1 MGVLSAERKSA
12 TATKM
17 KRRNMSVKENEK
29 LTVIDGET
37 LMDMKLPPT
46 KFCVETL
53 LPQGISI
60 LGGAPKIGKSWMVL
74 DLCVRIAKGEAI
86 WNLSTQKGTTL
97 YLCLEDPLNRIQQR
111 LCMLTDEVPENAYFA
126 TAAGTLS
133 EGLCE
138 QIRNFVSEHPDTVLV
153 AVDTFQIIRAS
164 NTDTSYAN
172 DYDDVRQM
180 KQLADELN
188 ISILLVHHL
197 RKQGDSDPLNKIS
210 GTTGISGAMDAI
222 FVLDKSKRN
231 ADTAT
236 LVCTGRDIEY
246 REMEMKLS
254 KENCVWTLVTDS
266 LENPQLIL
274 PDEMVS
280 LTQFMKAQKFF
291 SGTNSEF
298 TELFNSYYGKKLSA
312 KSLKQMMNRWR
323 YSLEEQGVQ
332 FTNRRSNG
340 QRLVDISYSSARD
353 ESAVSDVKILDGK
366 SCVPSVPCVPVS
378 ERVALSAKTA
388 ESIRPQDKTAEFGN
402 RGQIETQK
410 KPNRE
415 PDNQTDTGRKE
426 NATKPC

>member
-1 MGVLSAERKSA
+1 MNE
-12 TATKM
+12 TK
-17 KRRNMSVKENEK
+17 NM
-29 LTVIDGET
+29 LTVVDGET

-126 TAAGTLS
+126 TAAGTLAD
-133 EGLCE
+133 GLCE

-153 AVDTFQIIRAS
+153 AIDTFQIVRAS
-164 NTDTSYAN
+164 TTDTSYAN

-197 RKQGDSDPLNKIS
+197 RKQGDGDPLNKIS

-246 REMEMKLS
+246 REMEMRLS
-254 KENCVWTLVTDS
+254 KEDCVWNLVSDS
-266 LENPQLIL
+266 LENPQMRL
-274 PDEMVS
+274 PNELVS
-280 LTQFMKAQKFF
+280 LVAFMKMQKSF

-340 QRLVDISYSSARD
+340 QRLVDISYSSACD
-353 ESAVSDVKILDGK
+353 ESAVSDVKIFGSK
-366 SCVPSVPCVPVS
+366 SCVPAVPCAPVS
-378 ERVALSAKTA
+378 ERVAFSAKTA
-388 ESIRPQDKTAEFGN
+388 ESTRQQNRTAKLGN
-402 RGQIETQK
+402 
-410 KPNRE
+410 
-415 PDNQTDTGRKE
+415 GRQM
-426 NATKPC
+426 

>member
-1 MGVLSAERKSA
+1 MQS
-12 TATKM
+12 
-17 KRRNMSVKENEK
+17 NPHN

-37 LMDMKLPPT
+37 LMDKRLPPT

-74 DLCVRIAKGEAI
+74 DLCVRIAKGDAI
-86 WNLSTQKGTTL
+86 WNLPTQKGTTL

-126 TAAGTLS
+126 TMAGTLAD
-133 EGLCE
+133 GLCE

-153 AVDTFQIIRAS
+153 AVDTFQIVRAN

-172 DYDDVRQM
+172 DYDDVRKM
-180 KQLADELN
+180 KQLADELK

-246 REMEMKLS
+246 REMEMRLS
-254 KENCVWTLVTDS
+254 KEDGVWTLVSDS
-266 LENPQLIL
+266 LENPQMRL
-274 PDEMVS
+274 PNEMVS
-280 LTQFMKAQKFF
+280 LTQFMKMQKSFN
-291 SGTNSEF
+291 GTNSEF

-323 YSLEEQGVQ
+323 YSLEEYGVQ

-366 SCVPSVPCVPVS
+366 SCVPSVPCAPVS

-388 ESIRPQDKTAEFGN
+388 ESTRQQN
-402 RGQIETQK
+402 ET
-410 KPNRE
+410 
-415 PDNQTDTGRKE
+415 
-426 NATKPC
+426 TKLGDRRQM

>member
-1 MGVLSAERKSA
+1 MNERK
-12 TATKM
+12 
-17 KRRNMSVKENEK
+17 NM
-29 LTVIDGET
+29 LTVVDGET

-126 TAAGTLS
+126 TAAGTLAD
-133 EGLCE
+133 GLCE

-153 AVDTFQIIRAS
+153 AIDTFQIVRA
-164 NTDTSYAN
+164 NTTDTSYAN
-172 DYDDVRQM
+172 DYDDVRKI
-180 KQLADELN
+180 KQLADELE

-197 RKQGDSDPLNKIS
+197 RKQGDGDPLNKIS

-236 LVCTGRDIEY
+236 LFCTGRDIEY
-246 REMEMKLS
+246 REMEMRLS
-254 KENCVWTLVTDS
+254 KEDCVWNLVSDS
-266 LENPQLIL
+266 LENPQMKL
-274 PDEMVS
+274 PNEMVA
-280 LTQFMKAQKFF
+280 LIEFMKAQKSF

-340 QRLVDISYSSARD
+340 QRLVDISYSSDRD
-353 ESAVSDVKILDGK
+353 ESAVSDVKILGGK
-366 SCVPSVPCVPVS
+366 SCVPSVPCAPVS
-378 ERVALSAKTA
+378 ERVA
-388 ESIRPQDKTAEFGN
+388 F
-402 RGQIETQK
+402 
-410 KPNRE
+410 
-415 PDNQTDTGRKE
+415 
-426 NATKPC
+426 

>member
-1 MGVLSAERKSA
+1 MNERK
-12 TATKM
+12 
-17 KRRNMSVKENEK
+17 NM

-37 LMDMKLPPT
+37 LMDMKLPPM

-126 TAAGTLS
+126 TVAGTLAD
-133 EGLCE
+133 GLCE
-138 QIRNFVSEHPDTVLV
+138 QIRKFVSEHPDTVLV

-164 NTDTSYAN
+164 TTDTSYAN
-172 DYDDVRQM
+172 DYDDVRKM
-180 KQLADELN
+180 KHLADELE

-197 RKQGDSDPLNKIS
+197 RKQGDGDSLNKIS

-254 KENCVWTLVTDS
+254 KENCVWTLVSDS
-266 LENPQLIL
+266 LENPQMIL

-280 LTQFMKAQKFF
+280 LVELMKAQKFF

-298 TELFNSYYGKKLSA
+298 TELFNSHYGKRLSA
-312 KSLKQMMNRWR
+312 KSFKQMMNRWR

-340 QRLVDISYSSARD
+340 QRLLDISYSSDRD

-366 SCVPSVPCVPVS
+366 SCVPSVPCAPVS
-378 ERVALSAKTA
+378 EREALSTGITESTRRQNKMAK
-388 ESIRPQDKTAEFGN
+388 FGDRRQMRN
-402 RGQIETQK
+402 TSET
-410 KPNRE
+410 E
-415 PDNQTDTGRKE
+415 RK
-426 NATKPC
+426 A

>member
-1 MGVLSAERKSA
+1 MNE
-12 TATKM
+12 TK
-17 KRRNMSVKENEK
+17 NM
-29 LTVIDGET
+29 LTVVDGET

-53 LPQGISI
+53 LPRGISI

-126 TAAGTLS
+126 TAAGTLAD
-133 EGLCE
+133 GLCE

-153 AVDTFQIIRAS
+153 AIDTFQIVRA
-164 NTDTSYAN
+164 NTTDTSYAN

-180 KQLADELN
+180 KQLADELE

-197 RKQGDSDPLNKIS
+197 RKQGDGDPLNKIS

-254 KENCVWTLVTDS
+254 KENCVWNLVSDS
-266 LENPQLIL
+266 LENPQMIL

-280 LTQFMKAQKFF
+280 LTQFMKTQKSF

-366 SCVPSVPCVPVS
+366 SCVPSVPCAPVS

-388 ESIRPQDKTAEFGN
+388 ESTRQQNRTAKFGD
-402 RGQIETQK
+402 RRQM
-410 KPNRE
+410 
-415 PDNQTDTGRKE
+415 
-426 NATKPC
+426 

>member
-1 MGVLSAERKSA
+1 MNERK
-12 TATKM
+12 
-17 KRRNMSVKENEK
+17 NM
-29 LTVIDGET
+29 LTVVDGET

-60 LGGAPKIGKSWMVL
+60 LGGAPKIGKSWLVL
-74 DLCVRIAKGEAI
+74 DLCVRIAKGDAI
-86 WNLSTQKGTTL
+86 WNLPTQKGATL

-126 TAAGTLS
+126 TAAGTLAD
-133 EGLCE
+133 GLCE

-153 AVDTFQIIRAS
+153 AIDTFQIIRAS

-180 KQLADELN
+180 KQLADELE

-231 ADTAT
+231 ADMAT

-254 KENCVWTLVTDS
+254 KENCVWTLVSDS

-280 LTQFMKAQKFF
+280 LTQFMKTQKSFN
-291 SGTNSEF
+291 GTNSEF
-298 TELFNSYYGKKLSA
+298 TELFNSYYGKRLSS

-353 ESAVSDVKILDGK
+353 ESAVSDLKILDGK
-366 SCVPSVPCVPVS
+366 SCVPSVPCAPVS
-378 ERVALSAKTA
+378 ERVAFSAKLA
-388 ESIRPQDKTAEFGN
+388 ESTRQQNKTAKFGD
-402 RGQIETQK
+402 R
-410 KPNRE
+410 R
-415 PDNQTDTGRKE
+415 
-426 NATKPC
+426 

>member
-1 MGVLSAERKSA
+1 MIVLKSSSTRNKGVKIV
-12 TATKM
+12 M
-17 KRRNMSVKENEK
+17 NETQTN

-53 LPQGISI
+53 LPQGISM

-74 DLCVRIAKGEAI
+74 DLCVRIAKGETI
-86 WNLSTQKGTTL
+86 WNLQTRKGTTL
-97 YLCLEDPLNRIQQR
+97 YLCLEDPLSRVQQR

-126 TAAGTLS
+126 TAAGTLAD
-133 EGLCE
+133 GLCE

-153 AVDTFQIIRAS
+153 AIDTFQIIRAN

-172 DYDDVRQM
+172 DYDEVRRM
-180 KQLADELN
+180 KQLADELS

-231 ADTAT
+231 ADMAT

-246 REMEMKLS
+246 REMEMRLT
-254 KENCVWTLVTDS
+254 KENCVWNLVSDS
-266 LENPQLIL
+266 LENPQMRL

-280 LTQFMKAQKFF
+280 LARFMKAQKSF
-291 SGTNSEF
+291 SGTNSDF

-323 YSLEEQGVQ
+323 YVLEEYGVQ
-332 FTNRRSNG
+332 FTSRRSNG
-340 QRLVDISYSSARD
+340 QRLVDISYSSVRD
-353 ESAVSDVKILDGK
+353 ESAVSDGSTLGDD
-366 SCVPSVPCVPVS
+366 SCVPSVPCAPVS
-378 ERVALSAKTA
+378 ECEPISARFTDETEKYPTA
-388 ESIRPQDKTAEFGN
+388 G
-402 RGQIETQK
+402 
-410 KPNRE
+410 
-415 PDNQTDTGRKE
+415 
-426 NATKPC
+426 

>member
-1 MGVLSAERKSA
+1 MNEAK
-12 TATKM
+12 
-17 KRRNMSVKENEK
+17 NM

-111 LCMLTDEVPENAYFA
+111 LCMLTDEVPDNAYFA
-126 TAAGTLS
+126 TAAGTLAN
-133 EGLCE
+133 GLCV
-138 QIRNFVSEHPDTVLV
+138 QIRNFVLEHPDTVLV
-153 AVDTFQIIRAS
+153 AVDTFQIIRANS
-164 NTDTSYAN
+164 NDTSYAN

-180 KQLADELN
+180 KRLADELG

-231 ADTAT
+231 ADMAT

-246 REMEMKLS
+246 REMEMRLS
-254 KENCVWTLVTDS
+254 KENCVWNLVSDS
-266 LENPQLIL
+266 LENPQMIL
-274 PDEMVS
+274 PDEVVS
-280 LTQFMKAQKFF
+280 LIEFMKAKKSFR
-291 SGTNSEF
+291 GTNSEF

-323 YSLEEQGVQ
+323 YFLEEYGVQ
-332 FTNRRSNG
+332 YTSRRSNG
-340 QRLVDISYSSARD
+340 QRLVDIFYSSDRD
-353 ESAVSDVKILDGK
+353 ESAVSDVQILG
-366 SCVPSVPCVPVS
+366 SEFCVPSVTFAPVS
-378 ERVALSAKTA
+378 EREPISVRFAEKYPTA
-388 ESIRPQDKTAEFGN
+388 E
-402 RGQIETQK
+402 
-410 KPNRE
+410 
-415 PDNQTDTGRKE
+415 
-426 NATKPC
+426 

>member
-1 MGVLSAERKSA
+1 M
-12 TATKM
+12 
-17 KRRNMSVKENEK
+17 KENEK

-37 LMDMKLPPT
+37 LMEMKLPPT

-74 DLCVRIAKGEAI
+74 DLCVRIAKGDTI
-86 WNLSTQKGTTL
+86 WNLSTRKGTTL

-126 TAAGTLS
+126 TMAGTLAN
-133 EGLCE
+133 GLCE

-153 AVDTFQIIRAS
+153 AIDTFQIVRA
-164 NTDTSYAN
+164 NTTDTSYAN

-180 KQLADELN
+180 KQLADELK

-197 RKQGDSDPLNKIS
+197 RKQGDGDPLNKIS

-231 ADTAT
+231 ADMAT

-246 REMEMKLS
+246 REMEMRLS
-254 KENCVWTLVTDS
+254 KEDCVWTLVSDS
-266 LENPQLIL
+266 LENPQMIL
-274 PDEMVS
+274 PDEMVA
-280 LTQFMKAQKFF
+280 LIEFIKTQKSF

-298 TELFNSYYGKKLSA
+298 TEAFNSYYGKKLSA

-340 QRLVDISYSSARD
+340 QRLVDISYSSDRD
-353 ESAVSDVKILDGK
+353 ESAVSDVKILDSI
-366 SCVPSVPCVPVS
+366 SCVPSVTCAPVS
-378 ERVALSAKTA
+378 ERVALSAKLAERARQQNETA
-388 ESIRPQDKTAEFGN
+388 KFGD
-402 RGQIETQK
+402 RRQM
-410 KPNRE
+410 
-415 PDNQTDTGRKE
+415 
-426 NATKPC
+426 

>member
-1 MGVLSAERKSA
+1 MNE
-12 TATKM
+12 TK
-17 KRRNMSVKENEK
+17 NM
-29 LTVIDGET
+29 LTVVDGET

-74 DLCVRIAKGEAI
+74 DLCVRIAKGDAI
-86 WNLSTQKGTTL
+86 WNLPTKKGTTL

-126 TAAGTLS
+126 TAAGTLAD
-133 EGLCE
+133 GLCE
-138 QIRNFVSEHPDTVLV
+138 QIRNFVSDHPDAVLV
-153 AVDTFQIIRAS
+153 AIDTFQIVRA
-164 NTDTSYAN
+164 NTTDTSYAN
-172 DYDDVRQM
+172 DYDDVRKM
-180 KQLADELN
+180 KQLADELE

-197 RKQGDSDPLNKIS
+197 RKQGNGDPLNKIS

-246 REMEMKLS
+246 REMEMRLS
-254 KENCVWTLVTDS
+254 KDDCVWNLVSDS
-266 LENPQLIL
+266 LENPQMRL
-274 PDEMVS
+274 PDAMVS
-280 LTQFMKAQKFF
+280 LVELMKAQKSFG
-291 SGTNSEF
+291 GTNSEF
-298 TELFNSYYGKKLSA
+298 TELFNSYFGKQLSA

-340 QRLVDISYSSARD
+340 QRLVDISYSSDRD

-366 SCVPSVPCVPVS
+366 SCVPSVPCAPVS
-378 ERVALSAKTA
+378 ERVALSKKTA
-388 ESIRPQDKTAEFGN
+388 ENTRQQNETANFGN
-402 RGQIETQK
+402 RRQM
-410 KPNRE
+410 
-415 PDNQTDTGRKE
+415 
-426 NATKPC
+426 

>member
-1 MGVLSAERKSA
+1 MNE
-12 TATKM
+12 TK
-17 KRRNMSVKENEK
+17 NM
-29 LTVIDGET
+29 LTVVDGET

-97 YLCLEDPLNRIQQR
+97 YLCLEDSLNRIQQR

-126 TAAGTLS
+126 TAAGTLAD
-133 EGLCE
+133 GLCE

-153 AVDTFQIIRAS
+153 AVDTFQIVRA
-164 NTDTSYAN
+164 NTTDTSYAN
-172 DYDDVRQM
+172 DYDDVRKI
-180 KQLADELN
+180 KQLADELE

-197 RKQGDSDPLNKIS
+197 RKQGDGDPLNKIS

-254 KENCVWTLVTDS
+254 KENCVWTLVSDS

-280 LTQFMKAQKFF
+280 LIEFMKTKKSF

-298 TELFNSYYGKKLSA
+298 IELFNSYYGKKLSA

-340 QRLVDISYSSARD
+340 QRLVDISYSFDRD

-366 SCVPSVPCVPVS
+366 FCVPSVPCAPVS
-378 ERVALSAKTA
+378 ERVAL
-388 ESIRPQDKTAEFGN
+388 P
-402 RGQIETQK
+402 
-410 KPNRE
+410 
-415 PDNQTDTGRKE
+415 
-426 NATKPC
+426 ATVCRSPGPAA

>member
-1 MGVLSAERKSA
+1 MNK
-12 TATKM
+12 TQT
-17 KRRNMSVKENEK
+17 K
-29 LTVIDGET
+29 LTVVDGET

-53 LPQGISI
+53 LPQGIALLS
-60 LGGAPKIGKSWMVL
+60 GAPKIGKSWMVL

-86 WNLSTQKGTTL
+86 WNLTTQKGTTL
-97 YLCLEDPLNRIQQR
+97 YLCLEDTLARVQQR

-126 TAAGTLS
+126 TAAGTLAD
-133 EGLCE
+133 GLCE
-138 QIRNFVSEHPDTVLV
+138 QIRNFVSEHHDTVLV
-153 AVDTFQIIRAS
+153 AIDTFQIIRAN

-172 DYDDVRQM
+172 DYDDVRHM
-180 KQLADELN
+180 KQLADELG

-231 ADTAT
+231 ADMAT

-246 REMEMKLS
+246 REMELRLS
-254 KENCVWTLVTDS
+254 KENCVWNLVSDS

-280 LTQFMKAQKFF
+280 LVEFMKAQKSF

-298 TELFNSYYGKKLSA
+298 TELFNSYCGKKLSA

-323 YSLEEQGVQ
+323 YSLEEYGVQ

-340 QRLVDISYSSARD
+340 QRLVDISYSSDHD
-353 ESAVSDVKILDGK
+353 ESAVSDVKILGSE
-366 SCVPSVPCVPVS
+366 SCVPFVTCAPVS
-378 ERVALSAKTA
+378 EREPISARFADETEKYPTA
-388 ESIRPQDKTAEFGN
+388 G
-402 RGQIETQK
+402 
-410 KPNRE
+410 
-415 PDNQTDTGRKE
+415 
-426 NATKPC
+426 

>member
-1 MGVLSAERKSA
+1 MNE
-12 TATKM
+12 TK
-17 KRRNMSVKENEK
+17 NM
-29 LTVIDGET
+29 LTVVDGET

-53 LPQGISI
+53 LPQGVSI

-126 TAAGTLS
+126 TVAGTLAD
-133 EGLCE
+133 GLCE
-138 QIRNFVSEHPDTVLV
+138 QIRKFVSEHPDTVLV
-153 AVDTFQIIRAS
+153 AIDTFQIVRA
-164 NTDTSYAN
+164 NTTDTSYAN

-180 KQLADELN
+180 KQLADELS

-210 GTTGISGAMDAI
+210 GTTGIIGAMDAI

-231 ADTAT
+231 ADMAT

-246 REMEMKLS
+246 REMEMWLS
-254 KENCVWTLVTDS
+254 KDDCVWNLVSDS
-266 LENPQLIL
+266 LENPQMRL

-280 LTQFMKAQKFF
+280 LIEFMKTKKSF

-298 TELFNSYYGKKLSA
+298 IELFNSYYGKKLSA

-340 QRLVDISYSSARD
+340 QRLVDISYSFDRD

-366 SCVPSVPCVPVS
+366 SCVPSVPCAPVS

-388 ESIRPQDKTAEFGN
+388 ESTRQQNETAKFGD
-402 RGQIETQK
+402 RRQI
-410 KPNRE
+410 
-415 PDNQTDTGRKE
+415 
-426 NATKPC
+426 

>member
-1 MGVLSAERKSA
+1 MNE
-12 TATKM
+12 TK
-17 KRRNMSVKENEK
+17 NM
-29 LTVIDGET
+29 LTVVDGET

-126 TAAGTLS
+126 TVAGTLAD
-133 EGLCE
+133 GLCE

-153 AVDTFQIIRAS
+153 AIDTFQIVRTS

-172 DYDDVRQM
+172 DYDDVRKM
-180 KQLADELN
+180 KQLADELS

-246 REMEMKLS
+246 REMEMRLS
-254 KENCVWTLVTDS
+254 KDNCVWNLVSDS
-266 LENPQLIL
+266 LENPKMIL

-280 LTQFMKAQKFF
+280 LVAFMKTQKSF

-298 TELFNSYYGKKLSA
+298 TEAFNSYFGKLLSA

-353 ESAVSDVKILDGK
+353 ESAVSDVKILDSK
-366 SCVPSVPCVPVS
+366 SCVPAVPCAPVS

-388 ESIRPQDKTAEFGN
+388 GSTRLQNKTANFGD
-402 RGQIETQK
+402 RRQM
-410 KPNRE
+410 
-415 PDNQTDTGRKE
+415 
-426 NATKPC
+426 

>member
-1 MGVLSAERKSA
+1 MNKRK
-12 TATKM
+12 
-17 KRRNMSVKENEK
+17 NM
-29 LTVIDGET
+29 LTVVDGET

-126 TAAGTLS
+126 TAAGTLAD
-133 EGLCE
+133 GLCE

-153 AVDTFQIIRAS
+153 AIDTFQIVRTS
-164 NTDTSYAN
+164 NTDTSYTN

-180 KQLADELN
+180 KQLADELE

-246 REMEMKLS
+246 REMELRLS
-254 KENCVWTLVTDS
+254 KDDCVWTLVSDS
-266 LENPQLIL
+266 LENPQMRL

-280 LTQFMKAQKFF
+280 LTQFMKAQKSF

-340 QRLVDISYSSARD
+340 QRLVDIFYSSDRD

-366 SCVPSVPCVPVS
+366 SCVPAVPCAPVS

-388 ESIRPQDKTAEFGN
+388 ESTRQQNRTANFGS
-402 RGQIETQK
+402 RGGKCEIQK
-410 KPNRE
+410 NPNRE
-415 PDNQTDTGRKE
+415 PHHQADTGRKE
-426 NATKPC
+426 NATKPCQ

>member
-1 MGVLSAERKSA
+1 MIVLKSSITKNKGVKILMNEAK
-12 TATKM
+12 
-17 KRRNMSVKENEK
+17 NM
-29 LTVIDGET
+29 LTVVDGET

-60 LGGAPKIGKSWMVL
+60 LGGAPKIGKSWLVL

-126 TAAGTLS
+126 TAAGTLAD
-133 EGLCE
+133 GLCE

-153 AVDTFQIIRAS
+153 AVDTFQIVRAN

-180 KQLADELN
+180 KQLADELE

-246 REMEMKLS
+246 REMEMRLS
-254 KENCVWTLVTDS
+254 KEYCIWTLVSDS

-274 PDEMVS
+274 PDEMVA
-280 LTQFMKAQKFF
+280 LIEFMKMQKSF

-340 QRLVDISYSSARD
+340 QRLVDISYSSDRD
-353 ESAVSDVKILDGK
+353 ESAVSDVKILGAK
-366 SCVPSVPCVPVS
+366 SCVPAVTCAPVS

-388 ESIRPQDKTAEFGN
+388 ESTRQQNETAKFGDV
-402 RGQIETQK
+402 RQM
-410 KPNRE
+410 
-415 PDNQTDTGRKE
+415 
-426 NATKPC
+426 

>member
-1 MGVLSAERKSA
+1 MNE
-12 TATKM
+12 TK
-17 KRRNMSVKENEK
+17 NM
-29 LTVIDGET
+29 LTVVDGET

-60 LGGAPKIGKSWMVL
+60 LGGAPKIGKSWLVL
-74 DLCVRIAKGEAI
+74 DLCVCIAKGEAI

-126 TAAGTLS
+126 TAAGTLAD
-133 EGLCE
+133 GLCE

-153 AVDTFQIIRAS
+153 AIDTFQIIRAS

-180 KQLADELN
+180 KQLADELE

-197 RKQGDSDPLNKIS
+197 RKQGDGDPLNKIS

-254 KENCVWTLVTDS
+254 KENCVWTLVSDS
-266 LENPQLIL
+266 LENPQMRL

-280 LTQFMKAQKFF
+280 LIEFMKKQESFN
-291 SGTNSEF
+291 GTNSEF
-298 TELFNSYYGKKLSA
+298 TELFNSHYGKRLSA

-353 ESAVSDVKILDGK
+353 ESAVSAAKILGNK
-366 SCVPSVPCVPVS
+366 SCVPAVTCAPVS
-378 ERVALSAKTA
+378 ERLAFSAKYPTT
-388 ESIRPQDKTAEFGN
+388 E
-402 RGQIETQK
+402 
-410 KPNRE
+410 
-415 PDNQTDTGRKE
+415 
-426 NATKPC
+426 

>member
-1 MGVLSAERKSA
+1 MNE
-12 TATKM
+12 TK
-17 KRRNMSVKENEK
+17 NM
-29 LTVIDGET
+29 LTVVDGET

-74 DLCVRIAKGEAI
+74 DLCVRIAKGETI

-126 TAAGTLS
+126 TAAGTLAD
-133 EGLCE
+133 GLCE

-153 AVDTFQIIRAS
+153 AVDTFQIVRA
-164 NTDTSYAN
+164 NTTDTSYAN
-172 DYDDVRQM
+172 DYDDVRKI
-180 KQLADELN
+180 KQLADELE

-197 RKQGDSDPLNKIS
+197 RKQGDGDPLNKIS

-236 LVCTGRDIEY
+236 LVCTGRNIEY

-254 KENCVWTLVTDS
+254 KENCVWTLVSDS

-274 PDEMVS
+274 PDEMVA
-280 LTQFMKAQKFF
+280 LTQFMKAQKSF

-298 TELFNSYYGKKLSA
+298 TELFNSYYGKRLSA

-323 YSLEEQGVQ
+323 YSLEEQSVQ
-332 FTNRRSNG
+332 FTSHRSNG
-340 QRLVDISYSSARD
+340 QRLLDISYSSDRD

-366 SCVPSVPCVPVS
+366 SCVPSVPCAPVS
-378 ERVALSAKTA
+378 EREALSTGITESTRQQNKMAK
-388 ESIRPQDKTAEFGN
+388 FGD
-402 RGQIETQK
+402 RRQM
-410 KPNRE
+410 
-415 PDNQTDTGRKE
+415 
-426 NATKPC
+426 

>member
-1 MGVLSAERKSA
+1 MIVLETSIKKNKGVRILMNKAKTR
-12 TATKM
+12 
-17 KRRNMSVKENEK
+17 

-37 LMDMKLPPT
+37 LMDIKLPPT

-126 TAAGTLS
+126 TAAGTLAD
-133 EGLCE
+133 GLCE

-153 AVDTFQIIRAS
+153 AIDTFQIVRAS
-164 NTDTSYAN
+164 TTDTSYAN

-180 KQLADELN
+180 KLLADELE

-197 RKQGDSDPLNKIS
+197 RKQGDGDPLNKIS

-231 ADTAT
+231 VDTAT

-246 REMEMKLS
+246 REMEMRLS
-254 KENCVWTLVTDS
+254 KEDCVWTLVSDS
-266 LENPQLIL
+266 LENPQMRL
-274 PDEMVS
+274 PDEMVA
-280 LTQFMKAQKFF
+280 LTQFMKAQKSF

-298 TELFNSYYGKKLSA
+298 TELFNSYFGKQLSA

-340 QRLVDISYSSARD
+340 QRLVDISYSSDRD

-366 SCVPSVPCVPVS
+366 SCVPSVPCAPVS

-388 ESIRPQDKTAEFGN
+388 ESTRQQNRTANFGN
-402 RGQIETQK
+402 RRQM
-410 KPNRE
+410 
-415 PDNQTDTGRKE
+415 
-426 NATKPC
+426 

>member
-1 MGVLSAERKSA
+1 MNE
-12 TATKM
+12 TK
-17 KRRNMSVKENEK
+17 NM
-29 LTVIDGET
+29 LTVVDSET

-126 TAAGTLS
+126 TAAGTLAD
-133 EGLCE
+133 GLCE

-153 AVDTFQIIRAS
+153 AVDTFQIVRA
-164 NTDTSYAN
+164 NTTDTSYAN
-172 DYDDVRQM
+172 DYDDVRKI
-180 KQLADELN
+180 KQLADELE

-197 RKQGDSDPLNKIS
+197 RKQGDGDPLNKIS

-231 ADTAT
+231 ADMAT

-246 REMEMKLS
+246 REIEMKLS
-254 KENCVWTLVTDS
+254 KENCVWTLVSDS

-280 LTQFMKAQKFF
+280 LTQFMKVQKSF

-298 TELFNSYYGKKLSA
+298 TELFNSYFGKQLSA

-323 YSLEEQGVQ
+323 YSLEEYGVQ

-340 QRLVDISYSSARD
+340 QRLVDISYSFDRD
-353 ESAVSDVKILDGK
+353 ESAVSGVKILDGK
-366 SCVPSVPCVPVS
+366 SCVPSVPCAPVS
-378 ERVALSAKTA
+378 ERVAFSEKTA
-388 ESIRPQDKTAEFGN
+388 ECTRQLNRTAKFGN
-402 RGQIETQK
+402 RRQM
-410 KPNRE
+410 
-415 PDNQTDTGRKE
+415 
-426 NATKPC
+426 

>member
-1 MGVLSAERKSA
+1 MNE
-12 TATKM
+12 TK
-17 KRRNMSVKENEK
+17 NM
-29 LTVIDGET
+29 LTVVDGET

-126 TAAGTLS
+126 TAAGTLAD
-133 EGLCE
+133 GLCE

-164 NTDTSYAN
+164 TTDTSYAN
-172 DYDDVRQM
+172 DYDDVRKI
-180 KQLADELN
+180 KQLADELE

-197 RKQGDSDPLNKIS
+197 RKQGDGDPLNKIS

-246 REMEMKLS
+246 REMEMRLS
-254 KENCVWTLVTDS
+254 KEDCVWNLVSDS
-266 LENPQLIL
+266 LENPQMRL
-274 PDEMVS
+274 PNEMVA
-280 LTQFMKAQKFF
+280 LIEFMKTQKSFI
-291 SGTNSEF
+291 GTNSEF

-340 QRLVDISYSSARD
+340 QRLVDISYSSNRD
-353 ESAVSDVKILDGK
+353 ESAVSAVKILDGK
-366 SCVPSVPCVPVS
+366 SCVPSVPCAPVS

-388 ESIRPQDKTAEFGN
+388 ESTRQ
-402 RGQIETQK
+402 
-410 KPNRE
+410 
-415 PDNQTDTGRKE
+415 
-426 NATKPC
+426 

>member
-1 MGVLSAERKSA
+1 MNKAKTR
-12 TATKM
+12 
-17 KRRNMSVKENEK
+17 

-37 LMDMKLPPT
+37 LMDIKLPPT

-126 TAAGTLS
+126 TMAGTLAD
-133 EGLCE
+133 GLCE

-153 AVDTFQIIRAS
+153 VIDTFQIVRA
-164 NTDTSYAN
+164 NTTDTSYAN

-180 KQLADELN
+180 KLLADELE

-197 RKQGDSDPLNKIS
+197 RKQGDGDPLNKIS

-254 KENCVWTLVTDS
+254 KENCVWTLMSDS
-266 LENPQLIL
+266 LENPQMRL

-280 LTQFMKAQKFF
+280 LTQFMKVQKFF

-298 TELFNSYYGKKLSA
+298 TELFNSYYGKRLSA

-340 QRLVDISYSSARD
+340 QRLVDISYSSACD
-353 ESAVSDVKILDGK
+353 ESAVSDVKILDGE
-366 SCVPSVPCVPVS
+366 SCVPSVPCALVS

-388 ESIRPQDKTAEFGN
+388 ESTRQQNETAKFGN
-402 RGQIETQK
+402 RRQM
-410 KPNRE
+410 
-415 PDNQTDTGRKE
+415 
-426 NATKPC
+426 

>member
-1 MGVLSAERKSA
+1 MNE
-12 TATKM
+12 TK
-17 KRRNMSVKENEK
+17 NM
-29 LTVIDGET
+29 LTVVDGET

-86 WNLSTQKGTTL
+86 WNLSTRKGTTL

-111 LCMLTDEVPENAYFA
+111 LCMLTDEVPQNAYFA
-126 TAAGTLS
+126 TVAGTLAD
-133 EGLCE
+133 GLCE
-138 QIRNFVSEHPDTVLV
+138 QIRNFVLEHPDTVLV
-153 AVDTFQIIRAS
+153 AVDTFQIIRANNS
-164 NTDTSYAN
+164 DTSYAN
-172 DYDDVRQM
+172 DYDDVRQI
-180 KQLADELN
+180 KQLADELE

-197 RKQGDSDPLNKIS
+197 RKQGDGDPLNKIS

-231 ADTAT
+231 ADMAT

-254 KENCVWTLVTDS
+254 KENCVWTLVSDS
-266 LENPQLIL
+266 LENPQMRL

-340 QRLVDISYSSARD
+340 QRLVDISYSSDRD
-353 ESAVSDVKILDGK
+353 ESAVSDVKILDSK
-366 SCVPSVPCVPVS
+366 SCVPSVPCAPVS

-388 ESIRPQDKTAEFGN
+388 GSTRQQNETAKFGN
-402 RGQIETQK
+402 RRQM
-410 KPNRE
+410 
-415 PDNQTDTGRKE
+415 
-426 NATKPC
+426 

>member
-1 MGVLSAERKSA
+1 MNE
-12 TATKM
+12 TK
-17 KRRNMSVKENEK
+17 NM
-29 LTVIDGET
+29 LTVVDGET

-60 LGGAPKIGKSWMVL
+60 LGGEPKIGKSWMVL

-126 TAAGTLS
+126 TMAGTLAD
-133 EGLCE
+133 GLCE
-138 QIRNFVSEHPDTVLV
+138 QIRNFVLEHPDTVLV

-172 DYDDVRQM
+172 DYDDVRKI
-180 KQLADELN
+180 KQLADEWE

-197 RKQGDSDPLNKIS
+197 RKQGDGDPLNKIS

-254 KENCVWTLVTDS
+254 KENCVWTLVSDS
-266 LENPQLIL
+266 LENPQMRL

-280 LTQFMKAQKFF
+280 LVELMKVQRSF

-340 QRLVDISYSSARD
+340 QRLVDISYSSDRD
-353 ESAVSDVKILDGK
+353 ESDVSDVKILGAK
-366 SCVPSVPCVPVS
+366 SCVPAVTCAPVS
-378 ERVALSAKTA
+378 ERVALSVKTA
-388 ESIRPQDKTAEFGN
+388 ESTRQQNRTAKFGN
-402 RGQIETQK
+402 RRQM
-410 KPNRE
+410 
-415 PDNQTDTGRKE
+415 
-426 NATKPC
+426 